1 MKKYINR
8 SIFYAILA
16 MVGGV
21 FYREFTKI
29 MGFTGVTALGK
40 VHVHLLVLGTFL
52 YLLIA
57 LFSKQIS
64 FENEKTFKW
73 FCKTYDI
80 GLLITV
86 IMLVV
91 RGITEVLC
99 INLSRGASASISGI
113 AGIGHILT
121 GVGFICLLI
130 SFSKASK

>member
-8 SIFYAILA
+8 SIIYAILA

-29 MGFTGVTALGK
+29 MGFTGVTTLGK
-40 VHVHLLVLGTFL
+40 VHVHLLVLGTFV
-52 YLLIA
+52 YLLIS

-64 FENEKTFKW
+64 FENEKTFRW
-73 FCKTYDI
+73 FSRLYDA
-80 GLLITV
+80 GLIITV
-86 IMLVV
+86 LMLVV
-91 RGITEVLC
+91 RGVTEVLC
-99 INLSRGASASISGI
+99 LNLSRGVSASISGI
-113 AGIGHILT
+113 AGIGHIFT

>member
-91 RGITEVLC
+91 RGITEVLY
-99 INLSRGASASISGI
+99 INLSRGASASIS
-113 AGIGHILT
+113 
-121 GVGFICLLI
+121 
-130 SFSKASK
+130 